1 MGFSQAYGLLQRG
14 GKGEELLSRLRPVT
28 LLVACGIVLAATL
41 LIVTGLV
48 AGYLREQTLEASEAG
63 LSRIDAV
70 LVEAGNRSLLGVEAA
85 LSDIASHIRIAEA
98 QTPDAVAHNIAEAAV
113 AAQLSRRVEAAPQ
126 IAGIALIGAD
136 GALISSTGGW
146 PAGETNVASR
156 DYFAALR
163 GNPGL
168 ESAIGAPVALARDRA
183 PVIPVAHKLRT
194 TGGQFAGLAVATVPV
209 SDFEGLY
216 RVVPLGD
223 DGVISLMR
231 RDGTVLAQ
239 YPPQPGGASQS
250 AFATG
255 VLAALANGVQGV
267 FEEDRGKA
275 GRWRINAIQPLADY
289 PVAVLVSRSGD
300 RALVGWSRQAAMFG
314 AFAIC
319 GVIAIG
325 LMVFLIARQFHTH
338 SALASIRAEKIEVEH
353 ARLVAEAE
361 LMKKERLSVL
371 GQFTASVA
379 NELRNP
385 LSAVR
390 NTLFTMREIAIGS
403 GLTLDRPI
411 ARIQRSIAR
420 CDRII
425 GDLLEYTRAPEL
437 SRVPLG
443 FDAWL
448 KDVLA
453 EHSPPATVSLVEELE
468 AGEAVVR
475 IDPER
480 IRRVVINLIDNAAQD
495 LGETAPGGGVNT
507 ITVRSA
513 VFDGVLELAVSD
525 TGPGIPRENVAKI
538 FDPLFS
544 AKSFGTGLG
553 MATVKQIVTQ
563 HGGAIG
569 VESEVGVGTTVTIRL
584 PLEPEMRVAA

>member
-1 MGFSQAYGLLQRG
+1 MGFSQAYGLLQKG
-14 GKGEELLSRLRPVT
+14 GKREELLSRVRPVA

-48 AGYLREQTLEASEAG
+48 AGYLRERTLEASEAG

-70 LVEAGNRSLLGVEAA
+70 LVEAGNRSLLGVEAV

-98 QTPDAVAHNIAEAAV
+98 PTPDATAHNIAEAAV

-146 PAGETNVASR
+146 PVGETNVAGR

-168 ESAIGAPVALARDRA
+168 ESAIGAPVTLARDRA
-183 PVIPVAHKLRT
+183 QVILVAHKLRT
-194 TGGQFAGLAVATVPV
+194 SGGTFAGLAVATVPV

-216 RVVPLGD
+216 RVVPLGA

-239 YPPQPGGASQS
+239 YPPDGAGQITVT
-250 AFATG
+250 TG
-255 VLAALANGVQGV
+255 VLAALIDGVQGV
-267 FEEDRGKA
+267 FEEDRGAA

-289 PVAVLVSRSGD
+289 PVAVLVSRSGEE
-300 RALVGWSRQAAMFG
+300 ALVGWSRQAAMFG
-314 AFAIC
+314 AFAVC
-319 GVIAIG
+319 GVMAIG

-390 NTLFTMREIAIGS
+390 NTLFTMREIAMGS

-437 SRVPLG
+437 SRMPVG

-453 EHSPPATVSLVEELE
+453 ERSPPATVSLVEELD

-475 IDPER
+475 IDAER
-480 IRRVVINLIDNAAQD
+480 IRRVVINLIDNAAQAF
-495 LGETAPGGGVNT
+495 GETAPSGPVNT
-507 ITVRSA
+507 ITVRSSICDDA
-513 VFDGVLELAVSD
+513 LKLMVRD
-525 TGPGIPRENVAKI
+525 TGPGIPQENIAKL

-544 AKSFGTGLG
+544 TQSFGTGLG
-553 MATVKQIVTQ
+553 MATVKQIVVQ
-563 HGGAIG
+563 HGGVID
-569 VESEVGVGTTVTIRL
+569 VESAVGVGTTITIRL
-584 PLEPEMRVAA
+584 PLEQQMRVAA